1 MLQRIEAFASRML
14 GLVAGAALLV
24 MMLLTFADV
33 IGRYGFHKSIFGA
46 AEIVEHLMMLTV
58 FAGLAFI
65 TAKNEH
71 ITVTLMEGL
80 IARSFPAVQRW
91 LSIAISVGCTLLI
104 TWQMYEHA
112 VDLLRSSK
120 RTAVLDLPQWM
131 QPMSAAALSLV
142 GFGLLLLAVVRT
154 RGRLGATSAASPP
167 RD

>member
-1 MLQRIEAFASRML
+1 MLAKIEGFASRML
-14 GLVAGAALLV
+14 GLIAGAALLA
-24 MMLLTFADV
+24 MMLLTFVDV

-46 AEIVEHLMMLTV
+46 AEIIEQLMIVTV

-80 IARSFPAVQRW
+80 IAQHMAAAQRW
-91 LSIAISVGCTLLI
+91 MSIAISVGCTLLI

-112 VDLLRSSK
+112 IDLLRSRK

-131 QPMSAAALSLV
+131 QPMSAAVLSLV
-142 GFGLLLLAVVRT
+142 GLALLLLALRRT
-154 RGRLGATSAASPP
+154 RGRLGATGVTSARS
-167 RD
+167 D